1 MQFNL
6 LIFSFIA
13 SKFSIIVKSLSLH
26 PGSRNPLMFYFST
39 CRVFFSTFRQ
49 LIQLEFILEYDNF
62 TFIFLIVKKSIY
74 RCMTCILED
83 TCNLPTQAGPAS
95 ESNVT
100 VSGRGTPIVCGLV
113 ADSLFHYILCP
124 LPLSFWL
131 LLLWW
136 VLSKGGRVKIVC
148 TLPFL
153 TGSQLN
159 IF

>member
-1 MQFNL
+1 
-6 LIFSFIA
+6 
-13 SKFSIIVKSLSLH
+13 
-26 PGSRNPLMFYFST
+26 
-39 CRVFFSTFRQ
+39 
-49 LIQLEFILEYDNF
+49 
-62 TFIFLIVKKSIY
+62 
-74 RCMTCILED
+74 MTCILED

-113 ADSLFHYILCP
+113 AASLFHYILCP

-159 IF
+159 IFKI